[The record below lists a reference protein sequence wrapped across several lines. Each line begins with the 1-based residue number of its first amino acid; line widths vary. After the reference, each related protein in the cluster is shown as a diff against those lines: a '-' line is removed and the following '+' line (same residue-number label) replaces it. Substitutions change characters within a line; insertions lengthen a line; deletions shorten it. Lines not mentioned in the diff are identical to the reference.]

1 MNRNIYRLLKILHL
15 IGLSLFLGSI
25 FGHIVA
31 SVLGGASQAGNEAA
45 FLASRVHITAAT
57 RYLTMPGLLLTLAT
71 GVGMWLQSW
80 SLKRDVWLRVH
91 MFAAV
96 LIALLAFFVIV
107 PAGVE
112 MLRLAQQGVA
122 EHAGQIKAAHKVENM
137 VGATNILLAVLATAL
152 GVVKPKWGKRQR
164 GK

>member
-31 SVLGGASQAGNEAA
+31 SVLGGAPQAGNEAA

-71 GVGMWLQSW
+71 GAGMWLQSW
-80 SLKRDVWLRVH
+80 SLKRDGWLRVH

-96 LIALLAFFVIV
+96 LIVLLAFFVIV
-107 PAGVE
+107 PAGSE

-122 EHAGQIKAAHKVENM
+122 EHAGQIKAVHKVEDM
-137 VGATNILLAVLATAL
+137 VGAANILLAVLATAL
-152 GVVKPKWGKRQR
+152 GVVKPKWGKRQPE
-164 GK
+164 K

>member
-31 SVLGGASQAGNEAA
+31 SVLGGAPEAGNEAA

-57 RYLTMPGLLLTLAT
+57 RYLTIPGLLLILAT
-71 GVGMWLQSW
+71 GVGMGMWLQSW
-80 SLKRDVWLRVH
+80 SLKRDIWLRVH

-96 LIALLAFFVIV
+96 LIVLLAFFVIV
-107 PAGVE
+107 PAGSE
-112 MLRLAQQGVA
+112 MLRLAQQGMT
-122 EHAGQIKAAHKVENM
+122 EHAGQIKAAHKVEDM
-137 VGATNILLAVLATAL
+137 VGAANILLAVLATAL
-152 GVVKPKWGKRQR
+152 GVVKPKWGKR
-164 GK
+164 

>member
-31 SVLGGASQAGNEAA
+31 SVLGGAPEAG
-45 FLASRVHITAAT
+45 
-57 RYLTMPGLLLTLAT
+57 
-71 GVGMWLQSW
+71 
-80 SLKRDVWLRVH
+80 
-91 MFAAV
+91 AV

-122 EHAGQIKAAHKVENM
+122 EHAGQIKATHKVENM

>member
-31 SVLGGASQAGNEAA
+31 SVLGGAPQAGNEAA

-71 GVGMWLQSW
+71 GVGVQSW
-80 SLKRDVWLRVH
+80 SLKRDVWLRAHV
-91 MFAAV
+91 FAAV

-107 PAGVE
+107 PAGSE

-122 EHAGQIKAAHKVENM
+122 EHVGQIKAAHKVEDM
-137 VGATNILLAVLATAL
+137 VGAANILLAVLATAL
-152 GVVKPKWGKRQR
+152 GVVKPKWGKDRR
-164 GK
+164 CR

>member
-31 SVLGGASQAGNEAA
+31 SVLGGAPEAGNEAA

-80 SLKRDVWLRVH
+80 SLKRDVWLRRVGGWLPEGRGGP
-91 MFAAV
+91 AV
-96 LIALLAFFVIV
+96 RRVVFRSGCLKV
-107 PAGVE
+107 
-112 MLRLAQQGVA
+112 RLSG
-122 EHAGQIKAAHKVENM
+122 G
-137 VGATNILLAVLATAL
+137 
-152 GVVKPKWGKRQR
+152 
-164 GK
+164 